1 MKDTNRP
8 QNIKLSQK
16 KKRQGIATIRRQVI
30 PILKQHDIKR
40 AALFGSF
47 ARGEQTRKSDLDV
60 LVEFRGSK
68 SLLDLVALKQ
78 DLENKTGRK
87 VDVLTYHALHSA
99 IHDRILSEQV
109 VLL

>member
-1 MKDTNRP
+1 MK
-8 QNIKLSQK
+8 KLKNTKPSQK
-16 KKRQGIATIRRQVI
+16 NKQRDIATVRRQVV

-68 SLLDLVALKQ
+68 SLLDLVALKLA
-78 DLENKTGRK
+78 LEDKTGRK
-87 VDVLTYHALHSA
+87 VDVLTYRALHPA
-99 IHDRILSEQV
+99 LRGRVLSEQV